1 MTALVQQTSGES
13 NLTLL
18 FDSKPCL
25 SKPCRQH
32 KEFPIS
38 LSSKYSPGSM
48 LFNFS
53 IQMITGRWLFITSS
67 WWLQLVSCF
76 KRKWA
81 TSREKKERF
90 YFDARAAKSC
100 QPKFLTFSQKNE
112 TIVFSDKTIKKV
124 SFSSRLV
131 PKFLQQNYFFKDF
144 SSNVTIVNT
153 HHHWMITLFAST
165 RNEIWKLLRQQRLKK
180 CRTSYNWIWID

>member
-18 FDSKPCL
+18 LDSKPCL

-53 IQMITGRWLFITSS
+53 IHMVTGRWHFITSS

-81 TSREKKERF
+81 TSWKNGKVLFRRKSREKMSTKI
-90 YFDARAAKSC
+90 FDIFA
-100 QPKFLTFSQKNE
+100 KNE

-153 HHHWMITLFAST
+153 HQHWMITLFAST